1 MANKFR
7 IEFEDGAKRSA
18 SVKIKAPKDIVMFV
32 AGTTDPINLTGENH
46 QANNKYWKD
55 SLDNFWG
62 GVKKLKPQYLD
73 LHIEDTFFSWSGDND
88 TSERNKA
95 AERLLDLFLRV
106 YSNWTKKEVHL
117 HLIGHSHGGNV
128 MNQFT
133 ETIAKDKNFPE
144 LWSIKSLTYLST
156 PFFQEKHQIVHDKI
170 HPDCRVMN
178 VHNEYDITQRF
189 VADFSLYNLE
199 TILSTFNSD
208 KVTKATERIN
218 LVLSSNIFAQMFE
231 KFSYIDDDDE
241 GPLIWERTALL
252 INNVGTILDEV
263 IGCVNNL
270 KSSLSAEKANLLTI
284 FNRLRAWATATEVVL
299 NSRNSDYGTLSWIDD
314 LNYLVVFGLLNQL
327 LAIDGNLESSFL
339 LGVLAGVF
347 AEDTGLTDSIDDT
360 AWNPDSQI
368 NGKYKIDYLNITTKD
383 RYHSRGKK
391 SNYEGFA
398 TGVEGSVKEKNLR
411 EVLMRLF
418 SQFIDPETI
427 DTATNKIKKITRFIV
442 GRTDTQ
448 LKLLRGNL
456 IDYNV
461 FIRQF
466 NADLIAEQDQPVEV
480 EVEEEDIDSDI
491 VFTPAAR
498 AEFNQALAT
507 INNTPV
513 KKEKAEDGEEHEPIP
528 GSVPYLAMVSHGLS
542 HTQFWEEV
550 EEVLR
555 AAFSSGENPGYKG

>member
-1 MANKFR
+1 MGNKFR
-7 IEFEDGAKRSA
+7 IEFKDGATKSA
-18 SVKIKAPKDIVMFV
+18 SVKIKPPKDIVMFV

-88 TSERNKA
+88 TEERNKA
-95 AERLLDLFLRV
+95 AKRLLDLFLRV
-106 YSNWTKKEVHL
+106 YKNWTKKEVHL

-133 ETIAKDKNFPE
+133 ETIAKDKKFPE

-189 VADFSLYNLE
+189 VADFSLFNLE
-199 TILSTFNSD
+199 TILSTLNSD
-208 KVTKATERIN
+208 NITKAVERIN

-231 KFSYIDDDDE
+231 IFSNIDNTTE
-241 GPLIWERTALL
+241 GPLIWERTAL
-252 INNVGTILDEV
+252 IVNNVGIILDEA

-270 KSSLSAEKANLLTI
+270 KSSLSAEKVNLLTI
-284 FNRLRAWATATEVVL
+284 LNGLRAWATTTEGVL
-299 NSRNSDYGTLSWIDD
+299 NNRTDGHTTKVWIDD

-327 LAIDGNLESSFL
+327 LEIDDTLESSFL
-339 LGVLAGVF
+339 LGILAGIF

-368 NGKYKIDYLNITTKD
+368 NGKYKTDYLNITEKD
-383 RYHSRGKK
+383 RYHSRGLK

-418 SQFIDPETI
+418 SQFIDPDTI
-427 DTATNKIKKITRFIV
+427 DSAINSIKWITKIIY

-448 LKLLRGNL
+448 LKLLRGYL
-456 IDYNV
+456 TDYNV

-466 NADLIAEQDQPVEV
+466 NANLIAEQDQPVEV

-498 AEFNQALAT
+498 AEFDQALAT

-528 GSVPYLAMVSHGLS
+528 GSIPYLAMVSHGLS